1 MASFLIA
8 NRLKYENNESTFEN
22 FWKVV
27 FKKFYPNVFRI
38 LNLLSPKTA
47 RAICDQACLL
57 SELKLFVVIGF
68 DNNNT
73 NNLL

>member
-27 FKKFYPNVFRI
+27 IKKFYPNVFRI
-38 LNLLSPKTA
+38 LNLLSPKILSV
-47 RAICDQACLL
+47 ICQKASSM

-68 DNNNT
+68 DNNDH
-73 NNLL
+73 NNL

>member
-27 FKKFYPNVFRI
+27 IKKFYPNVFRI
-38 LNLLSPKTA
+38 LNLLSPKILSV
-47 RAICDQACLL
+47 ICEQACSLR
-57 SELKLFVVIGF
+57 ELKIFVVIGF

>member
-27 FKKFYPNVFRI
+27 INKFYPNVFLI
-38 LNLLSPKTA
+38 LNLSSPKIV
-47 RAICDQACLL
+47 RVICDQACSL

>member
-27 FKKFYPNVFRI
+27 INKFYPNVFLI
-38 LNLLSPKTA
+38 LNLSSPKIV
-47 RAICDQACLL
+47 RVICDQACSL

-73 NNLL
+73 NNLS